1 MQFTQ
6 QNMNKENLISLEKR
20 HSTDAKTEMTKISKL
35 FGTNIKAAII
45 KILQQ
50 VRRTSWNEWKGR
62 NIIKEIQSTGS
73 LWKYLN

>member
-20 HSTDAKTEMTKISKL
+20 HATEAKTEMTKILKL
-35 FGTNIKAAII
+35 FGTYFKEATI

-50 VRRTSWNEWKGR
+50 VR
-62 NIIKEIQSTGS
+62 
-73 LWKYLN
+73 